1 MQRGISDNAQLGVNS
16 PRVVASCLA
25 QGLPDPLSKGHPL
38 ASGNTL
44 NLLVFF
50 LVQENLQSLRHRNSL
65 IDSCNM
71 SHQRSSAASRVC
83 SRKASP

>member
-16 PRVVASCLA
+16 PRVVASYLA
-25 QGLPDPLSKGHPL
+25 QGLSDPLSKGHPL

-50 LVQENLQSLRHRNSL
+50 LVQKDLQASKHRNSL
-65 IDSCNM
+65 IESCIM
-71 SHQRSSAASRVC
+71 SQQRSSAAS
-83 SRKASP
+83 SS